1 MEVEAEVGDDEE
13 CAVLT
18 LTREQLTEL
27 TEHVNNLKLNAVIRE
42 RGTDTTEEAEWTGV
56 LEDKAIKLEVK
67 EGSEKFTVGGF
78 PYTGQFSVM
87 DHDGSP
93 REEEISVC
101 VALYRDVQTIRQIF
115 NRRGI
120 WSMDEE
126 EIVTVG
132 RQMEELEH
140 SRRCHT
146 VGHQKYKKIFVDCE
160 NIYYFYYF
168 SCDQLKGRYNSTS
181 PWTTS
186 PRTW

>member
-1 MEVEAEVGDDEE
+1 MEVEAEVGDDED

-42 RGTDTTEEAEWTGV
+42 RGTDTTGEAEWTGV

-146 VGHQKYKKIFVDCE
+146 VGHQKYKKYLWTVKIF
-160 NIYYFYYF
+160 
-168 SCDQLKGRYNSTS
+168 
-181 PWTTS
+181 TTFTTLAAIS
-186 PRTW
+186 